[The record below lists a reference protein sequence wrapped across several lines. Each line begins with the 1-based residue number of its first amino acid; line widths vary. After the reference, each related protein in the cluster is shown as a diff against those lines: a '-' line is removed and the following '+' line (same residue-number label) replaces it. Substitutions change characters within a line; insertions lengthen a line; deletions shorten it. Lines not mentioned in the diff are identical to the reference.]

1 MDMSKI
7 TREDIQIISRCSNWS
22 EKGVSKTLT
31 DAVYADKSSWL
42 AFLRL
47 LFLGIGVSF
56 TVAGIIFF
64 FAYNWADLN
73 KFVKLGLMEGLVL
86 LVSLGAL
93 FFKTNPLIKK
103 ILLTAAAVLIGA
115 SLAVFGQVYQT
126 GANAYDFFLAW
137 VLFITLWVVISRFAP
152 FWIIY
157 IALINTTLFLYADQ
171 VAQDWSELF
180 VVNFLFV
187 INLLFL
193 IGFLLISKF
202 KPDRGFPVWST
213 HLLALAI
220 TVIGTIGV
228 SMGIFED
235 SEPLFWVLFAMVGIS
250 YGLGVWYG
258 LKTHNTFYLAIICF
272 SVILI
277 ICALL
282 LRVSE
287 GAGMLFIIG
296 LFIIGSVTVLIKT
309 LMELQRKWTT

>member
-1 MDMSKI
+1 MSKI
-7 TREDIQIISRCSNWS
+7 SREDIQIISRCSNWS
-22 EKGVSKTLT
+22 ENDVSKTMADT
-31 DAVYADKSSWL
+31 VYADKSSWL
-42 AFLRL
+42 AFLRI
-47 LFLGIGVSF
+47 LFLGIGASF

-73 KFVKLGLMEGLVL
+73 KFVKLGLLEGLVL
-86 LVSLGAL
+86 LVSLGVL
-93 FFKTNPLIKK
+93 FFKTNPLVKK
-103 ILLTAAAVLIGA
+103 VLLAATAILVGA

-137 VLFITLWVVISRFAP
+137 VLFISLWVIISRFAAL
-152 FWIIY
+152 WVIY
-157 IALINTTLFLYADQ
+157 IALINTTIFLYADQ

-180 VVNFLFV
+180 VINFLFV
-187 INLLFL
+187 VNLFFL

-202 KPDRGFPVWST
+202 KPDRRFPVWST

-235 SEPLFWVLFAMVGIS
+235 PEPLFWMLFVLVGIS

-258 LKTHNTFYLAIICF
+258 LKAHNTFYLAIICF

-277 ICALL
+277 ICDLL
-282 LRVSE
+282 LHASE
-287 GAGMLFIIG
+287 GAGMFFIIG

-309 LMELQRKWTT
+309 LMEIQRKWTR

>member
-1 MDMSKI
+1 MSKI

-157 IALINTTLFLYADQ
+157 IALINTTVFLYADQ
-171 VAQDWSELF
+171 VAKDWSEIF
-180 VVNFLFV
+180 VLTLCFL
-187 INLLFL
+187 INLFFL
-193 IGFLLISKF
+193 IGFLLVSKY
-202 KPDRGFPVWST
+202 KTDMKFPIWST
-213 HLLALAI
+213 HLIGLSAITLATMGISIGIFDDPESPFWELLAI
-220 TVIGTIGV
+220 TC
-228 SMGIFED
+228 
-235 SEPLFWVLFAMVGIS
+235 LFYV
-250 YGLGVWYG
+250 LGVWYG
-258 LKTHNTFYLAIICF
+258 LKNKSTFYLAAIPF

-277 ICALL
+277 ICVSFLH
-282 LRVSE
+282 VSE
-287 GAGMLFIIG
+287 EAGMFFIIG
-296 LFIIGSVTVLIKT
+296 IFIIACVSILIKI